1 MSLLTRLLPAI
12 LLAASPPLA
21 FAAGDLSNSSV
32 YSETDASNST
42 GTDPGWPEGMAPS
55 RVNDAARALQG
66 ALKRDWDRRG
76 PTVTSAGTDTITL
89 TYSVAPTAYV
99 QGDTYCFKAGGT
111 NTGAATVNV
120 NSLGAK
126 SIKKGAAG
134 GTALAAGDITSG
146 GVACL
151 QYDGTNMVMVSPAW
165 ASSGGTVTS
174 VACGTGLS
182 GGTITTTGT
191 CSITAPVSIALG
203 GTNATSAS
211 GTALD
216 NITGFGS
223 TGMMART
230 AAGTY
235 AFRTETAGTG
245 ISITNGNGVAGNPTY
260 AIDTAVVEQIGKK
273 TISIPG
279 SAWQARASNGAATS
293 TTESSTN
300 KVNRKTI
307 DFVDGSQTFAQA
319 VIAMP
324 KSWNLTTLS
333 YRVYFDDTVANNSVV
348 WQLQALC
355 LRDNDTID
363 TAFGTAVAI
372 TEGVNSAT
380 TVTNISAESGAVTA
394 GGTCAANGALF
405 LQLYRDGAAGGDS
418 NTGTAKVYDVQIY
431 YTTNAGNDS

>member
-32 YSETDASNST
+32 YSETDASNNTS
-42 GTDPGWPEGMAPS
+42 TDPGWPEGMAPS

-99 QGDTYCFKAGGT
+99 QGDSYCFKAGGT
-111 NTGAATVNV
+111 NTGAATLNV
-120 NSLGAK
+120 NALGVK

-134 GTALAAGDITSG
+134 ATALAAGDITSG
-146 GVACL
+146 GIYCL
-151 QYDGTNMVMVSPAW
+151 QYDGTNMQLVASTAAVGAALSLPVSVANGGT
-165 ASSGGTVTS
+165 ASS
-174 VACGTGLS
+174 
-182 GGTITTTGT
+182 
-191 CSITAPVSIALG
+191 
-203 GTNATSAS
+203 SAS
-211 GTALD
+211 GTAVD
-216 NITGFGS
+216 NISGFGS
-223 TGMMART
+223 TGMLART
-230 AAGTY
+230 GAGAY
-235 AFRTETAGTG
+235 SFRTVTAGTG
-245 ISITNGNGVAGNPTY
+245 ISVSNGNGVSGNPTV
-260 AIDTAVVEQIGKK
+260 AIDTTVVEQIGKK

-279 SAWQARASNGAATS
+279 SAWLARTSNGAATS
-293 TTESSTN
+293 TTESTTN
-300 KVNRKTI
+300 KINRKTI

-324 KSWNLTTLS
+324 KSWNLSTLS

-394 GGTCAANGALF
+394 GGTCAANSALF